1 MVQSC
6 SNVLDSLMQQFRD
19 YAAHDTVVYVHHMGK
34 NSSFKPLLIID
45 DPGVVEDLD
54 FRDMYADGAS
64 CDTSKLCLSGTREA
78 FCPRSRTGSTTPERT
93 CGASF
98 GCLAPQ
104 EKANQP
110 SPIQ

>member
-1 MVQSC
+1 
-6 SNVLDSLMQQFRD
+6 
-19 YAAHDTVVYVHHMGK
+19 MGK
-34 NSSFKPLLIID
+34 NSSFEPLLILD

-54 FRDMYADGAS
+54 FRDMLYANGAS
-64 CDTSKLCLSGTREA
+64 WDTSKLCLSGTQEA

-93 CGASF
+93 CSASC